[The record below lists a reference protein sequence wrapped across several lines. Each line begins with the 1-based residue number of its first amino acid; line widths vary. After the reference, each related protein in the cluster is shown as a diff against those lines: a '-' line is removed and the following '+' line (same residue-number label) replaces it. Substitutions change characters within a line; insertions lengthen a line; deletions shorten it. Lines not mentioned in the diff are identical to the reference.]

1 MIAMTKVLDKK
12 EIGCRV
18 KNLRIQKDIA
28 QTELARAIGV
38 SQTRWSN
45 IETGKVGLTTDNLV
59 KLAEVL
65 DCSLDEILLGRKVNR
80 QSKLD
85 MAKEISILNEFTIGD
100 VVRALQM
107 LKMKEVKLD
116 AWRSHK
122 LNPPVRCAGGFS
134 I

>member
-1 MIAMTKVLDKK
+1 MTKVLDKK

-18 KNLRIQKDIA
+18 KNLRIEREIA

-38 SQTRWSN
+38 SQTHLSN

-80 QSKLD
+80 QSKLG
-85 MAKEISILNEFTIGD
+85 MAKGLSIPKESTIGD
-100 VVRALQM
+100 VVQALQL
-107 LKMKEVKLD
+107 LKNKEVKLN
-116 AWRSHK
+116 A
-122 LNPPVRCAGGFS
+122 
-134 I
+134 

>member
-1 MIAMTKVLDKK
+1 MTKVLDKK

-18 KNLRIQKDIA
+18 KNLRIQKNVA

-38 SQTRWSN
+38 SQTHLSN

-116 AWRSHK
+116 A
-122 LNPPVRCAGGFS
+122 
-134 I
+134 

>member
-1 MIAMTKVLDKK
+1 M
-12 EIGCRV
+12 
-18 KNLRIQKDIA
+18 
-28 QTELARAIGV
+28 
-38 SQTRWSN
+38 
-45 IETGKVGLTTDNLV
+45 

-116 AWRSHK
+116 A
-122 LNPPVRCAGGFS
+122 
-134 I
+134 

>member
-1 MIAMTKVLDKK
+1 MDVSK
-12 EIGCRV
+12 R
-18 KNLRIQKDIA
+18 LRSLREQCGYT
-28 QTELARAIGV
+28 QNGLAERAGV
-38 SQTRWSN
+38 SQTHLSN

-107 LKMKEVKLD
+107 LKMKEVKLN
-116 AWRSHK
+116 A
-122 LNPPVRCAGGFS
+122 
-134 I
+134 

>member
-1 MIAMTKVLDKK
+1 M
-12 EIGCRV
+12 
-18 KNLRIQKDIA
+18 
-28 QTELARAIGV
+28 
-38 SQTRWSN
+38 
-45 IETGKVGLTTDNLV
+45 TTDNLV

-65 DCSLDEILLGRKVNR
+65 DCSLDEILLGRKINR

-116 AWRSHK
+116 A
-122 LNPPVRCAGGFS
+122 
-134 I
+134 